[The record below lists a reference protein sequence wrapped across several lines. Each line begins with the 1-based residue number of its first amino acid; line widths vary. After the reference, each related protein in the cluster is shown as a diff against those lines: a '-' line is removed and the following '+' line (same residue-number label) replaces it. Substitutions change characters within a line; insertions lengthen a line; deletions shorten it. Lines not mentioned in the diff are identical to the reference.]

1 MVDDADP
8 DPDGFPADPPDAL
21 DVLVVVVVACV
32 GVLGVLGVNLVD
44 AALRP
49 PPTEDDSVELCV
61 GVGEGAL
68 AVAVALP
75 DMLTEH
81 EVSAVE
87 SGGESAMVRESVCG
101 TLRGDS

>member
-1 MVDDADP
+1 M
-8 DPDGFPADPPDAL
+8 
-21 DVLVVVVVACV
+21 VACV
-32 GVLGVLGVNLVD
+32 GVVGVLGVLGVLGVNLVD

-49 PPTEDDSVELCV
+49 PPTEDDSAELGV

-81 EVSAVE
+81 DVSAVE